1 VVYTSALGVLGLY
14 TSARGVLGV
23 SRIVCVN

>member
-14 TSARGVLGV
+14 TSARRVLGV